1 MRVQRQAAPLR
12 RSVTDSIRNAIAL
25 GHFGPGERLPER
37 VLCETT
43 GVSRTLVREAL
54 RQLESEG
61 LIEVVPH
68 RGPVVAKLTTKEA
81 QDIYR
86 VRAELEG
93 LASELFADSA
103 SDEAR
108 QRLLAAF
115 EGLKQ
120 ASTSPDSL
128 ERLRAKN
135 AFYQSLLQGSGNGAL
150 EPSLYYLNSRIM
162 LLRATSLQAPGRI
175 EESIRELGRLV
186 DALMARDAR
195 EARRL
200 AVAHVKK
207 AAEVALPSLALPD
220 ESAGT
225 AAPGATAARDTS
237 HPAP

>member
-1 MRVQRQAAPLR
+1 MKVQRQAAPLR
-12 RSVTDSIRNAIAL
+12 HSVTDSIRNAIAL

-103 SDEAR
+103 SEEAR
-108 QRLLAAF
+108 TRLLAAF
-115 EGLKQ
+115 EGLRQ
-120 ASTSPDSL
+120 ASASPNSL

-135 AFYQSLLQGSGNGAL
+135 AFYQTLLEGSGNGAL
-150 EPSLYYLNSRIM
+150 GPSLYYLNSRIM

-175 EESIRELGRLV
+175 EESIRELGALV

-200 AVAHVKK
+200 AVVHVKK
-207 AAEVALPSLALPD
+207 ASEIALHSLALRAEADAAADGANP
-220 ESAGT
+220 SRTT
-225 AAPGATAARDTS
+225 AQRPAR
-237 HPAP
+237 